1 MPFKP
6 SLWEINSKNTEIQDQ
21 QSKLNIINI
30 TIKKIL
36 NSSGKPYKSESN
48 FFNFPPPSTSL
59 KVNMKSTLKFT
70 VQSVSTL
77 D

>member
-36 NSSGKPYKSESN
+36 NSSGKPYKSENN
-48 FFNFPPPSTSL
+48 FLNFPPPNTSL